1 MRTYS
6 VTRQKA
12 EIKKKSYMLWF
23 LYKKKVVHI
32 GNNLFSC
39 P

>member
-12 EIKKKSYMLWF
+12 EIKKKIIHVVIF
-23 LYKKKVVHI
+23 IYKK
-32 GNNLFSC
+32 SC
-39 P
+39 SYWK